1 MWKEFSLINSFTLEC
16 TFCGPSSGLYKD
28 CHFTTT
34 LLKDIGKSF
43 CSTLRDYTC
52 NDVKV
57 REVLQ
62 ELEVLFPPPKP
73 EDSLLDKQDMNK
85 NGNYP
90 NFFGIDEEE
99 TNDEKSKG
107 NTKNKKKSNK
117 TGNYKK

>member
-1 MWKEFSLINSFTLEC
+1 
-16 TFCGPSSGLYKD
+16 
-28 CHFTTT
+28 
-34 LLKDIGKSF
+34 
-43 CSTLRDYTC
+43 
-52 NDVKV
+52 
-57 REVLQ
+57 
-62 ELEVLFPPPKP
+62 
-73 EDSLLDKQDMNK
+73 MNK